1 MIKMKISLAG
11 LFAKSA
17 VELTGST
24 VQTIVRDWASD
35 HGEDHDFDDEYVGE
49 RIANLELR
57 RGDRDDPSSRPPV
70 MGKFSLKPSY
80 ACDQRHWLYI
90 NHNLHVVF

>member
-1 MIKMKISLAG
+1 MKISLAG

-49 RIANLELR
+49 RIVNLELR
-57 RGDRDDPSSRPPV
+57 RGDRDDPSNRPPV
-70 MGKFSLKPSY
+70 MGSLSLKPS
-80 ACDQRHWLYI
+80 LTLVI
-90 NHNLHVVF
+90 KGIGFI